1 MERQISMLPRCE
13 HGGLLMTGIASI
25 TLDVE
30 SRNSVSLVQHL
41 AVDIG
46 VLISKM
52 EESIE
57 AIVQASLKTAQD
69 PDGRPFPAYP
79 VYPSGKTWYE
89 ASGKKGSMKKFYHNF
104 ISEAD
109 CAAHR
114 NHHSSHPLLHGG
126 LEIDENST
134 VV

>member
-1 MERQISMLPRCE
+1 
-13 HGGLLMTGIASI
+13 MTGIASI
-25 TLDVE
+25 TLDME
-30 SRNSVSLVQHL
+30 SRNSVSLVQHP
-41 AVDIG
+41 AVDTG
-46 VLISKM
+46 MLISKM

-57 AIVQASLKTAQD
+57 AIIQAFLKTTQD
-69 PDGRPFPAYP
+69 PDGRPFPTYP

-109 CAAHR
+109 CAAQPYHVA
-114 NHHSSHPLLHGG
+114 SFTPITPLLHGG